1 MVQLSDVLSAIDA
14 RKATLDAL
22 RPLSS
27 ATAGSLRT
35 ALALEWTY
43 HSNAI
48 EGNTLTL
55 RETRVVLEGITIGGK
70 SLRDHLEAINHRDAI
85 LLVEDLVA
93 RSEQIDEWNIRG
105 IHQLVLRTIDPV
117 EAGRYRR
124 ENVLIAGA
132 SFQPPSHV
140 LIPERMQDLVKWHQ
154 TEADAQLLHP
164 IARAAELHTRFVEI
178 HPFVDGNGRTG
189 RLLLNLDLMR
199 AGFPPAV
206 VRKEDRAAYY
216 DALDKACITRNYEDI
231 TRLVADGVIRTLDL
245 YLETVTGQKPTP
257 LIAAS
262 VPNESDDEGKFGHPG
277 DG

>member
-1 MVQLSDVLSAIDA
+1 MRIPVIELPNLLRAIDE
-14 RKATLDAL
+14 RKAALDAL

-27 ATAGSLRT
+27 ATAASLRA
-35 ALALEWTY
+35 ALSLEWTY

-55 RETRVVLEGITIGGK
+55 RETRVVLEGITVGGK
-70 SLRDHLEAINHRDAI
+70 SLRDHLEAVNHRDAI

-93 RSEQIDEWNIRG
+93 RSAEIDEWNIRG
-105 IHQLVLRTIDPV
+105 MHQLLLRTIDPV

-132 SFQPPSHV
+132 SFQPPSHI
-140 LIPERMQDLVKWHQ
+140 LIPERMQDLATWHQ
-154 TEADAQLLHP
+154 TDAQHLHP

-206 VRKEDRAAYY
+206 IRKEDRTAYY
-216 DALDKACITRNYEDI
+216 DALDKACTTRDYEDI

-245 YLETVTGQKPTP
+245 YLETATGQKPTP
-257 LIAAS
+257 LIAS
-262 VPNESDDEGKFGHPG
+262 SSDSTGISRPPG